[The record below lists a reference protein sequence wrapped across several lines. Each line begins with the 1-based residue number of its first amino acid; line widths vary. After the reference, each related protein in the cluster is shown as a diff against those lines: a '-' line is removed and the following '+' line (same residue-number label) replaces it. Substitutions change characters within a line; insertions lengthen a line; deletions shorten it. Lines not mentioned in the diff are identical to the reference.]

1 MTKVYKKPDKHGIKK
16 KKKHEQGN
24 IRYLT
29 RALLVTGRIFFSTK

>member
-16 KKKHEQGN
+16 KKPEQGD

-29 RALLVTGRIFFSTK
+29 RALLVTGWIFFSTK